1 MDGLP
6 REHAATVFI
15 DRNLRCVSSGS
26 ISVLLPPAP
35 YALFEMIL
43 RSRRPLDLE
52 TASAALWPDPRH
64 RPTIWKPLMGTL
76 VRSLAEELRPFGF
89 ELALL
94 ADTVRVL
101 RRPADIQI
109 GRPTSLERS

>member
-1 MDGLP
+1 MDERP
-6 REHAATVFI
+6 HTNAATVII
-15 DRNLRCVSSGS
+15 DPRLRSVSSGS
-26 ISVLLPPAP
+26 VSVLLPPAP
-35 YALFEMIL
+35 YALLEMII
-43 RSRRPLDLE
+43 RSRRALHLE

-64 RPTIWKPLMGTL
+64 RPTVWKPLLATL
-76 VRSLAEELRPFGF
+76 VRGLAEELRPFGF

-94 ADTVRVL
+94 PDTVRVL